1 MDLIDNQ
8 GQDALEVTKRWV
20 EDNQDAWQPF
30 VDQAM
35 M

>member
-8 GQDALEVTKRWV
+8 GQDALEVTKKWV
-20 EDNQDAWQPF
+20 DDNQAYWQSF

>member
-8 GQDALEVTKRWV
+8 GQDAIEVTKKWV
-20 EDNQDAWQPF
+20 DENESTWQPM